1 MKKALFLL
9 ALAVLLICLVAC
21 NDHEHTFSD
30 SEWANDA
37 DYHWRPCTAQAGCTE
52 QHDRTAHDY
61 ELYMTTA
68 GGPVYR
74 CTVCGMTKTEMIS
87 VPEHEHTYGEALK
100 FDTAY
105 HWVGC
110 TVEGCTEATERFEH
124 AFGNPEVSYA
134 DGKIETTYTCVDCGF
149 GKKTEQTV
157 STEVEGALDWN
168 DAFKNFKLV
177 NFTMDVFFK
186 QGAMTHTNHCVV
198 TENEAYYCI
207 PDANEFYT
215 VPNGDGTYTT
225 YIRGNSKDPF
235 TKLNDTSD
243 TYLIGAQ
250 TETVIQVSFEE
261 NFDKFTYDKES
272 ASYVCKEEI
281 ESTFYSFDGKPMGT
295 LVSFNNVV
303 KVTNGAISYIEADYY
318 IGSQSSNYSQSFK
331 YYNIGM
337 SAVEVPQ
344 SVIDGCIPDDGSF
357 DLEEGGEE
365 DEGYHDQE
373 KVEGETFNS
382 DGLQTEVVEAN

>member
-1 MKKALFLL
+1 MKKAIFLL

-30 SEWANDA
+30 SEWAND
-37 DYHWRPCTAQAGCTE
+37 
-52 QHDRTAHDY
+52 
-61 ELYMTTA
+61 
-68 GGPVYR
+68 
-74 CTVCGMTKTEMIS
+74 
-87 VPEHEHTYGEALK
+87 
-100 FDTAY
+100 TAY

-110 TVEGCTEATERFEH
+110 TVEGCTEASERFEH

-134 DGKIETTYTCVDCGF
+134 
-149 GKKTEQTV
+149 
-157 STEVEGALDWN
+157 
-168 DAFKNFKLV
+168 
-177 NFTMDVFFK
+177 
-186 QGAMTHTNHCVV
+186 
-198 TENEAYYCI
+198 
-207 PDANEFYT
+207 
-215 VPNGDGTYTT
+215 
-225 YIRGNSKDPF
+225 
-235 TKLNDTSD
+235 
-243 TYLIGAQ
+243 
-250 TETVIQVSFEE
+250 
-261 NFDKFTYDKES
+261 
-272 ASYVCKEEI
+272 
-281 ESTFYSFDGKPMGT
+281 DGKPMGT